1 MLRLRPRVSD
11 DMPPN
16 ISLSDFIRQ
25 GWHVIEPGTEF
36 IDNWHIEL
44 ISEHLEA
51 IRAGSIRRL
60 IINIPPRYMK
70 SLIVSVFWPAWSWL
84 TRPASRWMFASYS
97 ASLSTMHSVLR
108 RYLMQSPWYQ
118 KDWSEQFK
126 LLRDQNL
133 KTEFANDKL
142 GMMVATSVG
151 GTATGK
157 GADILV
163 ADDPINPTEADS
175 DVRREAANTWFARTF
190 STRLND
196 KKRGA
201 MVVIMQRL
209 HERDLTGVLLEQG
222 GWEHLCIPA
231 EAEARTV
238 YSYPMTG
245 ETYTREPGA
254 ILWPERE
261 GPDELTQQKIALGS
275 YGYAGQY
282 QQRPAP
288 AEGGVFKRAWWRFWY
303 PLDAPA
309 PYPVQV
315 RLPNGE
321 MHTCPQAPLPERFEE
336 AAQSW
341 DMAFKG
347 EADSCDVC
355 GQVWARRGADFFL
368 LEQRSERL
376 DIIGSIDAL
385 LEMSRRFP
393 EVLTKWIEDAANG
406 PAIIQMLRKRVPGLI
421 PVTPLGDK
429 LTRARAVS
437 PLVEAGNVYLP
448 HPSVKPWTDA
458 FITVAMT
465 FPAGKKKDPIDAMS
479 QALLKLSQ
487 FEGGWWTPTE
497 GHSAGERSLVEA
509 FPDLKK
515 EFPGAVKMLKG

>member
-1 MLRLRPRVSD
+1 AVQGDLRLGAEA
-11 DMPPN
+11 
-16 ISLSDFIRQ
+16 SLLEFIRQ
-25 GWHVIEPGTEF
+25 GWTTIEPGTTF
-36 IDNWHIEL
+36 LDNWHIGL
-44 ISEHLEA
+44 IAEHLEA
-51 IRAGSIRRL
+51 IQAGAIRRL

-70 SLIVSVFWPAWSWL
+70 SLIVSVFWPTWTWL
-84 TRPASRWMFASYS
+84 RWPESRWMFASYS
-97 ASLSTMHSVLR
+97 ASLSTLHSVLR
-108 RYLMQSPWYQ
+108 RYLIQSAWYQ
-118 KDWSEQFK
+118 EPWGEKFK

-133 KTEFANDKL
+133 KTEFANNRL

-151 GTATGK
+151 GTSTGK

-175 DVRREAANTWFARTF
+175 DVQREAANTWFSRTY

-209 HERDLTGVLLEQG
+209 HERDLTGMLLEQG

-231 EAEARTV
+231 EAEERKV
-238 YSYPMTG
+238 YSFPMTG
-245 ETYTREPGA
+245 AAFRREPGD
-254 ILWPERE
+254 ILWTERE
-261 GPDELTQQKIALGS
+261 GPEELARQQIALGA
-275 YGYAGQY
+275 YAYAGQY

-288 AEGGVFKRAWWRFWY
+288 AEGGIFKRHWWRFWY
-303 PLDAPA
+303 PADAPE

-315 RLPNGE
+315 RLANGE
-321 MHTCPQAPLPERFEE
+321 MFSCPQAPLPADFQES
-336 AAQSW
+336 AQSW

-355 GQVWARRGADFFL
+355 GQVWARKDADFFL

-393 EVLTKWIEDAANG
+393 AVLTKWIEDTANG

-421 PVTPLGDK
+421 PVAPLGGK
-429 LTRARAVS
+429 PARAKAVS
-437 PLVEAGNVYLP
+437 PLIEAGNVYLP
-448 HPSVKPWTDA
+448 HPSVKGWVDSL
-458 FITVAMT
+458 ITIAMT

-487 FEGGWWTPTE
+487 FEGGWWMPPADA
-497 GHSAGERSLVEA
+497 GGERTVAEV
-509 FPDLKK
+509 FPDLQTQ
-515 EFPGAVKMLKG
+515 FPGAVKRLKG